1 MQWKQVRSTEL
12 GRIKNPNMAT
22 LGETLQQA
30 REQMGV
36 SLDEA
41 ERETRIRSKILAAF
55 EDDNQAELP
64 APVYARG
71 LLRNYATYLGID
83 PTSILDLFDAQT
95 NVGRGRRATQPAVKL
110 APVTG
115 EVRTS
120 LRYPPSILG
129 VFIVLVLVIF
139 VVIVGVNMVSGAKD
153 ANKTTALATPAPPTP
168 TLLLALASTPGGVI
182 PFLPTPTNPG
192 GGGNANPPAVTAP
205 VTGTLRATS
214 TPAPPNPNLGVGT
227 PVVGLGIAA
236 SPSPTLPPAPP
247 SAPSPT
253 LAPAVAGQGVQ
264 VVLVATAD
272 SWMMVTVD
280 GLQQFSGTMASG
292 TRRTFQGDNTV
303 YVWAGN
309 GGGVSV
315 VINGQSRGALGAPG
329 QVIKRQWDNKG
340 NQTNG

>member
-1 MQWKQVRSTEL
+1 
-12 GRIKNPNMAT
+12 MAT

-30 REQMGV
+30 REQMDV

-71 LLRNYATYLGID
+71 LLRNYATYLGMD
-83 PTSILDLFDAQT
+83 PTSVLDLFDAQT
-95 NVGRGRRATQPAVKL
+95 NVGRGRRATQPAAKL
-110 APVTG
+110 APVTS

-129 VFIVLVLVIF
+129 VFIVLVLIIF
-139 VVIVGVNMVSGAKD
+139 VVIVGVNMMSGARD
-153 ANKTTALATPAPPTP
+153 ANKTAALVTPAPPTP
-168 TLLLALASTPGGVI
+168 TALLAMASTPGGVI

-192 GGGNANPPAVTAP
+192 GGSANPPASTAP
-205 VTGTLRATS
+205 LTTTLGATS
-214 TPAPPNPNLGVGT
+214 TSAPPNPHVGVGT

-236 SPSPTLPPAPP
+236 SPSPTSPPLPPTT
-247 SAPSPT
+247 PSPT

-272 SWMMVTVD
+272 SWMQVTVD

-292 TRRTFQGDNTV
+292 TRRTFQGDSTV

-315 VINGQSRGALGAPG
+315 VVNGQSRGALGAPG